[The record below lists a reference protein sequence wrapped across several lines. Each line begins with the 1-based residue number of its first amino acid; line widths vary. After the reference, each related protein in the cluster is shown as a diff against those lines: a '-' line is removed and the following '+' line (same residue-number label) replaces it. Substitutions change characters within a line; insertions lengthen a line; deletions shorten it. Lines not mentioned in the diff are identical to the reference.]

1 MDLHHRRRDEA
12 ASHFSV
18 VHVTSYAYADP
29 VLRAHH
35 QAWLLPR
42 NFAGQRVIASSL
54 TIEPQPLRIETSE
67 DWFGNRTTWFEL
79 AAPHRRL
86 TVSSHAEIARDDP
99 GPLDLAPSPPWERTA
114 ADLATGNAPFEVQ
127 EFRFPSPL
135 VPRLNEAEAYARLS
149 FTPNRPL
156 VAALRDLTRRIH
168 RDFTFDSAATTIATP
183 LAEVF
188 AKRHGVC
195 QDFAHV
201 GIACLRAVG
210 LAARYQSGYLETTP
224 PKGRPRLVGADA
236 SHAWFAAWCPGLDWI
251 EADPTNDLMPAPHV
265 TVAWGRD
272 FADVTPLKGV
282 ILGGGTQRLTV
293 SVELVRL

>member
-1 MDLHHRRRDEA
+1 MEPLERRRDEA
-12 ASHFSV
+12 SRFSV
-18 VHVTSYAYADP
+18 VHITTYAYAEP

-42 NFAGQRVIASSL
+42 AFAGQRVTAASL
-54 TIEPQPLRIETSE
+54 TIEPQPLRLETHE

-79 AAPHRRL
+79 PAPHRQL
-86 TVSSHAEIARDDP
+86 IVTSQAEIARDEP
-99 GPLDLAPSPPWERTA
+99 GPLDLAPSPPWEQTA
-114 ADLATGNAPFEVQ
+114 AILANGGAPFAMQ

-135 VPRLNEAEAYARLS
+135 VPRLPEAEAYARQS
-149 FTPNRPL
+149 FLPNRPL

-168 RDFTFDSAATTIATP
+168 RDFVFDAQATTIATP
-183 LAEVF
+183 LTEVF
-188 AKRHGVC
+188 AERHGVC

-224 PKGRPRLVGADA
+224 PKGQPRLVGADA
-236 SHAWFAAWCPGLDWI
+236 SHAWFAGWCPGLGWI

-265 TVAWGRD
+265 TIAWGRD
-272 FADVTPLKGV
+272 FSDVTPLKGV
-282 ILGGGTQRLTV
+282 ILGGGSQRLTV
-293 SVELVRL
+293 SVELARL

>member
-1 MDLHHRRRDEA
+1 MDAQQRSRDQA
-12 ASHFSV
+12 GSHFSV
-18 VHVTSYAYADP
+18 THVTTYAYADP

-42 NFAGQRVIASSL
+42 AFPGQRVLSSL
-54 TIEPQPLRIETSE
+54 LTIDPEPLRIETNQ

-86 TVSSHAEIARDDP
+86 TVTSQAEIARDDP
-99 GPLDLAPSPPWERTA
+99 SPLDLAPSPPWEQAA
-114 ADLATGNAPFEVQ
+114 ADLAKGDAPFEVQ

-135 VPRLNEAEAYARLS
+135 APQLAEAEVYARRS
-149 FTPNRPL
+149 FQPNCPL
-156 VAALRDLTRRIH
+156 LEALRDLTRRIH
-168 RDFTFDSAATTIATP
+168 ADFKFDALATTVATP

-188 AKRHGVC
+188 AQRHGVC

-201 GIACLRAVG
+201 GVACLRAVG
-210 LAARYQSGYLETTP
+210 LAGRYQSGYLETTP

-236 SHAWFAAWCPGLDWI
+236 SHAWFAGWCPGLGWI
-251 EADPTNDLMPAPHV
+251 EADPTNNLMPAPHV

-282 ILGGGTQRLTV
+282 ILGGGAQRLTV
-293 SVELVRL
+293 SVELARL

>member
-1 MDLHHRRRDEA
+1 METLGRRGDKA

-18 VHVTSYAYADP
+18 THVTRYAYADP
-29 VLRAHH
+29 VMRAHH

-42 NFAGQRVIASSL
+42 AFAGQRVLSSSL
-54 TIEPQPLRIETSE
+54 TIEPPPLRLETHE

-79 AAPHRRL
+79 SAPHRQL
-86 TVSSHAEIARDDP
+86 TVASHAEIAREDP
-99 GPLDLAPSPPWERTA
+99 GPLDLAPSPPWEETA
-114 ADLATGNAPFEVQ
+114 ASLAAGAAPFDVQ

-135 VPRLNEAEAYARLS
+135 APHLAEAEAYARQS
-149 FTPNRPL
+149 FLPNRPL

-168 RDFTFDSAATTIATP
+168 RDFTFDALATTVATP

-188 AKRHGVC
+188 AERHGVC

-210 LAARYQSGYLETTP
+210 LAARYQSGYLETRP
-224 PKGRPRLVGADA
+224 PKDRPRLVGADA
-236 SHAWFAAWCPGLDWI
+236 SHAWFAGWCPGLGWI

-282 ILGGGTQRLTV
+282 ILGGGSQRLTV